1 MSRITTIPRA
11 FEDAAGGKYNVS
23 ACVEVRFDKDR
34 RLKDGMKLTIAGLST
49 PGSVPA

>member
-1 MSRITTIPRA
+1 MSRIITIARV
-11 FEDAAGGKYNVS
+11 FEDGAGDVS
-23 ACVEVRFDKDR
+23 AHVKVRLGKER